1 MIANNI
7 PKVLLGPVA
16 NQEGFRLSKE
26 VHNIWYMIWYIKA
39 AFCRTFWFTN
49 IQLHIDIQVIYGWL
63 NHYVIGKQECL
74 EWYVTHGNY
83 FL

>member
-26 VHNIWYMIWYIKA
+26 VHNMI
-39 AFCRTFWFTN
+39 
-49 IQLHIDIQVIYGWL
+49 HDMIY
-63 NHYVIGKQECL
+63 
-74 EWYVTHGNY
+74 
-83 FL
+83 